1 MRLTR
6 SWHTPKGGPN
16 DGGAPL
22 SPSASPRLLET
33 QLSAAAVDAT
43 SGLLA
48 DVRDEARRVD
58 ANTRTIIEGPRDEIQ
73 VQLLR
78 EQRKIAEA
86 NTRARVRERAIV
98 AVVVMF
104 AMWLFACVAG
114 DGGLG
119 AFRRP
124 KLTNFKVRKAFDE
137 ADKNGD
143 DEIDADELPLFVEDI
158 CGDCVAD
165 PKVVEHC
172 KSQHFAD
179 GVLRFGNAKAYI
191 ECVQR

>member
-1 MRLTR
+1 MCRR
-6 SWHTPKGGPN
+6 CSWHTPKGGPN

-22 SPSASPRLLET
+22 SPSASPRRLEER
-33 QLSAAAVDAT
+33 LSAAAVDAT

-98 AVVVMF
+98 AVVAIEEETAGNAHKF
-104 AMWLFACVAG
+104 LERLQKKEKLAAMLQA
-114 DGGLG
+114 
-119 AFRRP
+119 
-124 KLTNFKVRKAFDE
+124 
-137 ADKNGD
+137 
-143 DEIDADELPLFVEDI
+143 IDAESLAV
-158 CGDCVAD
+158 
-165 PKVVEHC
+165 
-172 KSQHFAD
+172 
-179 GVLRFGNAKAYI
+179 
-191 ECVQR
+191 